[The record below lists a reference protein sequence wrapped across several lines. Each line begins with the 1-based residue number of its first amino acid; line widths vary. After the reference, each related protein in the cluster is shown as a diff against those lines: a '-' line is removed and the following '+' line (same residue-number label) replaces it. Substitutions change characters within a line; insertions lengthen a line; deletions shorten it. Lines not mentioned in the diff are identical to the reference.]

1 MERPLNDRFA
11 DYQDPL
17 VGSTV
22 GNYHIKDLVGAG
34 AMGQVFM
41 GEHPQIG
48 RKVAVKVLNHQL
60 SSNSDM
66 STRFLS
72 EARAVNRIN
81 HPNIV
86 QVFDFGTLPDGRLYL
101 VMEFLKGRDLGS
113 YMDEK
118 RRLSLRET
126 LELLDQLTSGLE
138 AAHEVGIVHRDLKPD
153 NIFLVEGK
161 TGFQVKIVDFGVAKL
176 LEPEMHSGERT
187 ATGLIMGTPA
197 YMSPEQ
203 ATGDVNNIGPASD
216 IYALGIIVYRMLSA
230 RLPIEGDFV
239 PQILLKHI
247 SEPPTPIS
255 RFLPDFPLAL
265 WEVLARALA
274 KAPAD
279 RPKTARDFYDSFF
292 GIVQRMATNRTL
304 SPFES
309 TEGITLDP
317 LPKSAA
323 GPRRRRPLW
332 IAASLIGVLVASTI
346 VYFVFL
352 KDGRSGDPS
361 PTGPGLPGSGAP
373 GPAGPTPV
381 APMQESMTPPATG
394 PAMDSPT
401 DMPAEAPRPQVHK
414 LIISADAPE
423 IPVLVSIDRKKPLSG
438 TTPLT
443 VFAPAGASVRI
454 TSEHPRY
461 RQVIREVIVTL
472 DHEIKLEASPEAQDA
487 PPATPMDRP
496 PVSGMKT
503 TAPAMP
509 PDPPMIG
516 EDDTLRPMF

>member
-1 MERPLNDRFA
+1 MDP
-11 DYQDPL
+11 QDTL
-17 VGSTV
+17 IGQTV
-22 GNYHIKDLVGAG
+22 GNYHITDVVGAG
-34 AMGQVFM
+34 AMGQVFL

-48 RKVAVKVLNHQL
+48 RKVAVKVLNFQL

-72 EARAVNRIN
+72 EARAVNRID

-126 LELLDQLTSGLE
+126 MEILDQLASGLD
-138 AAHEVGIVHRDLKPD
+138 AAHEAGIIHRDLKPD

-161 TGFQVKIVDFGVAKL
+161 GGLQVKIVDFGVAKL
-176 LEPEMHSGERT
+176 LEPDLRAGERT

-216 IYALGIIVYRMLSA
+216 LYALGIIVYRMLSA

-255 RFLPDFPLAL
+255 RFLPDFPLAV
-265 WEVLARALA
+265 WEVLARTLA

-279 RPKTARDFYDSFF
+279 RPKTAREFYEAFAFAVD
-292 GIVQRMATNRTL
+292 RMATSRTMT
-304 SPFES
+304 PFES

-317 LPKSAA
+317 LPPHARPPAA
-323 GPRRRRPLW
+323 GAQHRRKA
-332 IAASLIGVLVASTI
+332 IVAAGASVALLVIGVLIWA
-346 VYFVFL
+346 VFL
-352 KDGRSGDPS
+352 RDGGASDNPAVS
-361 PTGPGLPGSGAP
+361 PAVPGPMTAADAPGSTTPTPGPGADK
-373 GPAGPTPV
+373 PAQ
-381 APMQESMTPPATG
+381 A
-394 PAMDSPT
+394 
-401 DMPAEAPRPQVHK
+401 QVHK
-414 LIISADAPE
+414 LVINADAPE
-423 IPVLVSIDRKKPLSG
+423 IPVQVSIDRKKPVAG
-438 TTPLT
+438 TTPFE
-443 VFAPAGASVRI
+443 VFAPTGAAVRI

-461 RQVIREVIVTL
+461 RGIIREVIATVDL
-472 DHEIKLEASPEAQDA
+472 EVKLEAVNLGSGVIPGPGDDMPAEPAQ
-487 PPATPMDRP
+487 PPADMSPAMRP
-496 PVSGMKT
+496 
-503 TAPAMP
+503 TAPAMT
-509 PDPPMIG
+509 PDASMLG
-516 EDDTLRPMF
+516 EDDTLKPMF

>member
-1 MERPLNDRFA
+1 MDF
-11 DYQDPL
+11 QDTL

-22 GNYHIKDLVGAG
+22 GNYHIKDVVGAG
-34 AMGQVFM
+34 AMGQVFL

-48 RKVAVKVLNHQL
+48 RKVAVKVLNAQL

-118 RRLSLRET
+118 RRLSLKET
-126 LELLDQLTSGLE
+126 LELLDQISSGLE

-161 TGFQVKIVDFGVAKL
+161 TGHQVKIVDFGVAKL
-176 LEPEMHSGERT
+176 LEPELHSGDKT

-203 ATGDVNNIGPASD
+203 ATGDVANIGPASD
-216 IYALGIIVYRMLSA
+216 IYALAIIVYRMLSA

-255 RFLPDFPLAL
+255 RFLPDFPLSL
-265 WEVLARALA
+265 WEVLARALS
-274 KAPAD
+274 KAPSD
-279 RPKTARDFYDSFF
+279 RHKTARELYQNFAH
-292 GIVQRMATNRTL
+292 IVDQMATNRTL

-317 LPKSAA
+317 LPAVPAEASTRKRLWIIPAVLGVMALGAIGYFGFLRDRGESKPAA
-323 GPRRRRPLW
+323 GP
-332 IAASLIGVLVASTI
+332 AA
-346 VYFVFL
+346 
-352 KDGRSGDPS
+352 
-361 PTGPGLPGSGAP
+361 
-373 GPAGPTPV
+373 
-381 APMQESMTPPATG
+381 PPAAGTTEQQKQAG
-394 PAMDSPT
+394 DTAVD
-401 DMPAEAPRPQVHK
+401 ARKPQVHK
-414 LIISADAPE
+414 LIISADLPE
-423 IPVLVSIDRKKPLSG
+423 VPVLVSIDKKKPLAGS
-438 TTPLT
+438 TPFE
-443 VFAPAGASVRI
+443 VFAPAGSVVRI
-454 TSEHPRY
+454 TSGHARY
-461 RQVIREVIVTL
+461 SSVIREVIVTT
-472 DHEIKLEASPEAQDA
+472 DVEVRLEAAAEVPQAADMPADVPVDMTSGSADMPADMPAA
-487 PPATPMDRP
+487 PVMKPA
-496 PVSGMKT
+496 G
-503 TAPAMP
+503 PAMTP
-509 PDPPMIG
+509 VAPMVG

>member
-1 MERPLNDRFA
+1 MDP
-11 DYQDPL
+11 QDTL
-17 VGSTV
+17 IGQTV
-22 GNYHIKDLVGAG
+22 GNYHITDVVGAG
-34 AMGQVFM
+34 AMGQVFL

-48 RKVAVKVLNHQL
+48 RKVAVKVLNFQL

-72 EARAVNRIN
+72 EARAVNRID

-126 LELLDQLTSGLE
+126 LEILEQLASGLD
-138 AAHEVGIVHRDLKPD
+138 AAHEAGIVHRDLKPD

-161 TGFQVKIVDFGVAKL
+161 NGLQVKIVDFGVAKL
-176 LEPEMHSGERT
+176 LEPDLHSGERT

-216 IYALGIIVYRMLSA
+216 LYALGIIVYRMLSA

-255 RFLPDFPLAL
+255 KFLPDFPLAV
-265 WEVLARALA
+265 WEVLARTLA

-279 RPKTARDFYDSFF
+279 RPKTAREFFEVFSFA
-292 GIVQRMATNRTL
+292 VDRMATSRTMT
-304 SPFES
+304 PFES

-317 LPKSAA
+317 LPPHARPRAVVAHRRGFVAA
-323 GPRRRRPLW
+323 
-332 IAASLIGVLVASTI
+332 AAVAGVLVAG
-346 VYFVFL
+346 VLLWALFFH
-352 KDGRSGDPS
+352 DGGASD
-361 PTGPGLPGSGAP
+361 GPEKSAADP
-373 GPAGPTPV
+373 GPMAPADAP
-381 APMQESMTPPATG
+381 APMDPPPGPPADRPQ
-394 PAMDSPT
+394 PA
-401 DMPAEAPRPQVHK
+401 QVHK
-414 LIISADAPE
+414 LVINADAPE
-423 IPVLVSIDRKKPLSG
+423 IPVQVSIDRKKPVAG
-438 TTPLT
+438 TTPFE
-443 VFAPAGASVRI
+443 VFAPTGASVRI

-461 RQVIREVIVTL
+461 RGVIREVIVTVDL
-472 DHEIKLEASPEAQDA
+472 EINLEAVNPE
-487 PPATPMDRP
+487 PPATDMPADPGTPPADMPATGSVPLSMRP
-496 PVSGMKT
+496 AV
-503 TAPAMP
+503 PAMT
-509 PDPPMIG
+509 PDTPMIG
-516 EDDTLRPMF
+516 EDDTIKPMF

>member
-1 MERPLNDRFA
+1 MSDRFL
-11 DYQDPL
+11 DQQDTL
-17 VGSTV
+17 IGSTV
-22 GNYHIKDLVGAG
+22 GNYSIKDLVGAG

-113 YMDEK
+113 YMDDK
-118 RRLSLRET
+118 RRLSLKET
-126 LELLDQLTSGLE
+126 LGLLDQISSGLE

-161 TGFQVKIVDFGVAKL
+161 NGHQVKIVDFGVAKL
-176 LEPEMHSGERT
+176 LEPELHSGEKT

-203 ATGDVNNIGPASD
+203 ATGDVSNIGPASD

-255 RFLPDFPLAL
+255 KFLPDFPLSL

-279 RPKTARDFYDSFF
+279 RQKTARELYSQFAHA
-292 GIVQRMATNRTL
+292 VHQMATNRTL
-304 SPFES
+304 MPFES

-317 LPKSAA
+317 LPKSAGYA
-323 GPRRRRPLW
+323 ERR
-332 IAASLIGVLVASTI
+332 
-346 VYFVFL
+346 
-352 KDGRSGDPS
+352 
-361 PTGPGLPGSGAP
+361 GSGRGVVFAAVA
-373 GPAGPTPV
+373 GVVLALAVGGYFLFLHDGGGSRPAGGAV
-381 APMQESMTPPATG
+381 AQQTEPPPSQPMNPPQ
-394 PAMDSPT
+394 PAMDP
-401 DMPAEAPRPQVHK
+401 PAEAPRPQVHK
-414 LIISADAPE
+414 LIISADAAD
-423 IPVLVSIDRKKPLSG
+423 IPVLVSIDKKKPLAG
-438 TTPLT
+438 ATPFE
-443 VFAPAGASVRI
+443 VFAPTGATVRI
-454 TSEHPRY
+454 TSEHARY
-461 RQVIREVIVTL
+461 RQVIREVVVTVDL
-472 DHEIKLEASPEAQDA
+472 EIKLEASAEAPGPQPEPPRDMPAVPVMKVPAMTPEA
-487 PPATPMDRP
+487 PM
-496 PVSGMKT
+496 V
-503 TAPAMP
+503 
-509 PDPPMIG
+509 G
-516 EDDTLRPMF
+516 EDDTLRPKF